1 MSKELISRAKVIS
14 LIDYLGYVNVMNKN
28 DFESNCRM
36 DRIRQ
41 AINELPE
48 ASEKIAEVQIVRAV
62 INNGQEE
69 NIISEKNVI
78 SYPFLILSDAQD
90 FSLEKAVKEAV
101 KDYLKTK

>member
-69 NIISEKNVI
+69 NIISEKKRHQL
-78 SYPFLILSDAQD
+78 SLSDPVRCAR
-90 FSLEKAVKEAV
+90 FFIRKSCKRGGKRLSKN
-101 KDYLKTK
+101 